1 MSIWYTLKRFFYIGT
16 TLLGVSVITFVIL
29 RIIPGNPIAMMLPP
43 GATQEDIV
51 MLTAQYGLD
60 KPIPIQYGIWIS
72 KVIKGDFGVSI
83 HMKQNVMELVMERL
97 PATLELV
104 FAATIIALILGIF
117 IGTLS
122 IMKKGTAVDK
132 TGSFLAVI
140 GLSIP
145 DFLWGLLFILFF
157 GVFWQVFPI
166 SGRIASTYTLKSV
179 TGFFLIDSLI
189 RLDFKSFYSSLNHI
203 ILPAFSLA
211 LPLTAIVIRV
221 IKSSLLDVIKE
232 DYILLARVKGLSEK
246 VVIFIHA
253 LRNALIPTTTIVGV
267 QFGFLM
273 GGTVLVEIIYSWPG
287 LGKLAVTAITTRDLP
302 LIQGVVLVLAFIFV
316 VVNLIVDLLYTV
328 INPKIRYSQNRC
340 GPRKRI
346 IDDIQKIVNQCE
358 SALWSCCSHPSF
370 IYCFILSFSC
380 TP

>member
-1 MSIWYTLKRFFYIGT
+1 MTIWYAFKRCFYIAT

-43 GATQEDIV
+43 GATQADIA

-60 KPIPIQYGIWIS
+60 KPIPVQYGIWLL
-72 KVIKGDFGVSI
+72 KVVKGDLGASI
-83 HMKQNVMELVMERL
+83 HMKQSVMELIMQRL

-104 FAATIIALILGIF
+104 FAATAIALILGIF

-122 IMKKGTAVDK
+122 IMKKDAAVDK
-132 TGSFLAVI
+132 TGSMLAVL
-140 GLSIP
+140 GLAIP
-145 DFLWGLLFILFF
+145 DFLWGLLFVLFL
-157 GVFWQVFPI
+157 GVFWQLLPI
-166 SGRIASTYTLKSV
+166 SGRIASTYTLKNI

-189 RLDFKSFYSSLNHI
+189 TLDFKSFYSSIKHI
-203 ILPAFSLA
+203 FLPALSLA

-221 IKSSLLDVIKE
+221 IKSSLMEVVQE
-232 DYILLARVKGLSEK
+232 DYILFARVKGLSEK

-287 LGKLAVTAITTRDLP
+287 LGKLAVTAIITRDLP
-302 LIQGVVLVLAFIFV
+302 LIQGVVLVLALIFV
-316 VVNLIVDLLYTV
+316 LVNLMVDLLYTV
-328 INPKIRYSQNRC
+328 INPKIRYS
-340 GPRKRI
+340 
-346 IDDIQKIVNQCE
+346 
-358 SALWSCCSHPSF
+358 
-370 IYCFILSFSC
+370 
-380 TP
+380 

>member
-132 TGSFLAVI
+132 TGSFFAVI

-157 GVFWQVFPI
+157 GVFWQIFPI

-316 VVNLIVDLLYTV
+316 VVNLIIDLLYTV
-328 INPKIRYSQNRC
+328 INPKIRYS
-340 GPRKRI
+340 
-346 IDDIQKIVNQCE
+346 
-358 SALWSCCSHPSF
+358 
-370 IYCFILSFSC
+370 
-380 TP
+380 